1 MGAAAQ
7 PPSIKIAAQLRRT
20 CFPAIYMSRQIG
32 QFFFF
37 IGVILLV
44 IFFASD
50 QSENTAW
57 GYFISGAALIALGG
71 YLMWRNRRTD
81 LENNRF
87 RAYRKMRDRPK
98 KVKKK
103 IEE

>member
-1 MGAAAQ
+1 
-7 PPSIKIAAQLRRT
+7 
-20 CFPAIYMSRQIG
+20 MSRQIG
-32 QFFFF
+32 AFFLF

-57 GYFISGAALIALGG
+57 GYFISGAALVALGG
-71 YLMWRNRRTD
+71 FLMWRKRRTD
-81 LENNRF
+81 LESSRF
-87 RAYRKMRDRPK
+87 KAYRKMRDRPK

-103 IEE
+103 IREEE